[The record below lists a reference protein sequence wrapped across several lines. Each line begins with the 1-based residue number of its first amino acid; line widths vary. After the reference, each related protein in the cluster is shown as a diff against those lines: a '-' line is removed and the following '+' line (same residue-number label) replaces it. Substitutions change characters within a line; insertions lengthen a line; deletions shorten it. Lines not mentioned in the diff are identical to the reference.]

1 MSCYVGL
8 SRFTIC
14 FTCPWH
20 QIHCNSHPFGLTHTH
35 MYIYTLT
42 YIYNTIKHYQTISCT
57 WSPLLLVFVWKT
69 TAGVSSRNGLGVHA
83 ILLNPK
89 SLRHLRPVNHGEVNE
104 KENWQQRNGTF
115 TNTDITF
122 STCRFK
128 MIQAPFNVF

>member
-1 MSCYVGL
+1 MLCWTLEIYNIFYMSLVSGSL
-8 SRFTIC
+8 QFT
-14 FTCPWH
+14 PLR
-20 QIHCNSHPFGLTHTH
+20 SYTHTH
-35 MYIYTLT
+35 IYITPSN
-42 YIYNTIKHYQTISCT
+42 IIKHYQTISCT

-69 TAGVSSRNGLGVHA
+69 TAGVSSKNGLGVHA

-89 SLRHLRPVNHGEVNE
+89 SRRHLRPVNHGEVNE

-128 MIQAPFNVF
+128 MIQALFNVF

>member
-1 MSCYVGL
+1 M
-8 SRFTIC
+8 
-14 FTCPWH
+14 
-20 QIHCNSHPFGLTHTH
+20 
-35 MYIYTLT
+35 
-42 YIYNTIKHYQTISCT
+42 
-57 WSPLLLVFVWKT
+57 T

-122 STCRFK
+122 STCSFK